1 MDFNLTLC
9 IIFFV
14 LMFFAVPIVC
24 YLFCSNEILHKLR
37 NLLLAF
43 YVLVLLIGVT
53 GHIVF
58 DGNVVHVDYSFTKE
72 WGNKDMSWGFDE
84 LSWIDFAL
92 NILMLIPIG
101 AFIASGQKKRKV
113 WQTIILSCLV
123 GMLVSLGIETLQYI
137 LPVNRSVQ
145 FSDTLFNTVSAGLG
159 AIMILAFINLRPKVQ
174 NWINK
179 KQEKK
184 SATTQEENLD
194 N

>member
-24 YLFCSNEILHKLR
+24 YLFCSQQVLQKWR
-37 NLLLAF
+37 CLLLAF

-53 GHIVF
+53 GHVVF
-58 DGNVVHVDYSFTKE
+58 DGNVVHVDYLFTKE
-72 WGNKDMSWGFDE
+72 WGNKDMSWGFAE

-113 WQTIILSCLV
+113 WQTIMLACLV

-137 LPVNRSVQ
+137 LPVERSVQ

-179 KQEKK
+179 KQEET
-184 SATTQEENLD
+184 APTQEENL
-194 N
+194 NK